1 MLVSGMQDQL
11 ALYQRLSEGAEGWEA
26 DHSDAMR
33 CRDIEEAISIGL
45 AILANIRRR
54 SSRWTSDVERGQIS
68 FSWEEAGAL
77 DDLHRWWLERSAPL
91 LAAID
96 SCESKRYKVD
106 GADDFRRANLDVSL
120 MSLDTNRNRQS
131 LESLQTGPGI
141 PSKQAMDELR
151 NSLRARGS

>member
-1 MLVSGMQDQL
+1 MPGMQDQL
-11 ALYQRLSEGAEGWEA
+11 ELYQRLSEGVEAWKA
-26 DHSDAMR
+26 DHVTAIF

-45 AILANIRRR
+45 AILNNIRRR
-54 SSRWTSDVERGQIS
+54 GSQWANDVERGETS
-68 FSWEEAGAL
+68 FSWDEARQL
-77 DDLHRWWLERSAPL
+77 DDLYRWWLERSTRL

-106 GADDFRRANLDVSL
+106 GADDFRRANLDLSL

-131 LESLQTGPGI
+131 LESLQTGHGM